1 MWKIS
6 KKKEDPGGK
15 EEQKL
20 DTTEQPDEQNLTP
33 WQKENLE
40 YLKTQ
45 GDQPSWSPSLVS
57 DEKEEQEELAEEAE
71 TEIEDVPSE
80 EPVPEEK
87 QKKTYESF
95 ADRLP
100 KIKKVRN
107 KRLYRRLTL
116 IVSVFL
122 IAIVI
127 VLYFVSPLSK
137 LGNIG
142 VTGNEAVDSQKII
155 VQSKLE
161 KGKSLWEQF
170 GDRDIYEKKIERQLP
185 RVKKATIL
193 LSGINSFNI
202 KIEEYKV
209 VALES
214 IENVFHPILENGK
227 ILPEEMKAPVSG
239 MPVFQNFKDQSI
251 IKNLM
256 NSYNK
261 LPEDIKQNISEIRY
275 APSNA
280 NKELINLHM
289 KDANQ
294 VIVNISQ
301 LEEKMAYYTKVAS
314 QMEKPGIIDMEVGIF
329 SYPFNNEPAEEGV
342 EESSQ
347 PVDQS

>member
-1 MWKIS
+1 M
-6 KKKEDPGGK
+6 
-15 EEQKL
+15 
-20 DTTEQPDEQNLTP
+20 TP

-45 GDQPSWSPSLVS
+45 GDQPGWNPSVLS
-57 DEKEEQEELAEEAE
+57 NEQNQEEIVEDTETETEEAPSENLE
-71 TEIEDVPSE
+71 TEEI
-80 EPVPEEK
+80 

-100 KIKKVRN
+100 NIKKVRN
-107 KRLYRRLTL
+107 KRLFRRLTL
-116 IVSVFL
+116 IVSVFM

-137 LGNIG
+137 LGTVS
-142 VTGNEAVDSQKII
+142 VTGNKSVDSQKII
-155 VQSKLE
+155 AQSKLE
-161 KGKSLWEQF
+161 QGKSLWEQF
-170 GDRDIYEKKIERQLP
+170 GDRDIYEEKIVRQLP
-185 RVKKATIL
+185 RVKKATIS

-202 KIEEYKV
+202 KIDEYEV

-214 IENVFHPILENGK
+214 INNVFHPILENGK
-227 ILPEEMKAPVSG
+227 ILPEEMKAPISG

-261 LPEDIKQNISEIRY
+261 LPEDLKQNISEIRY

-289 KDANQ
+289 KDANE

-301 LEEKMAYYTKVAS
+301 LEEKMAYYGRVAS
-314 QMEKPGIIDMEVGIF
+314 QMDKPGIIDMEVGIF
-329 SYPFNNEPAEEGV
+329 SYPFNNEVTEESAG
-342 EESSQ
+342 ESSQ
-347 PVDQS
+347 PLE

>member
-1 MWKIS
+1 M
-6 KKKEDPGGK
+6 
-15 EEQKL
+15 
-20 DTTEQPDEQNLTP
+20 
-33 WQKENLE
+33 
-40 YLKTQ
+40 KTQ
-45 GDQPSWSPSLVS
+45 GDQPIWNSSKET
-57 DEKEEQEELAEEAE
+57 DETETALEENETVAEESASENPE
-71 TEIEDVPSE
+71 T
-80 EPVPEEK
+80 EEK

-100 KIKKVRN
+100 KIKEVRN

-137 LGNIG
+137 LGSIS
-142 VTGNEAVDSQKII
+142 VTGSEAVDSQKII

-170 GDRDIYEKKIERQLP
+170 GDRKIYEEKIERQLP
-185 RVKKATIL
+185 RVKKATISL
-193 LSGINSFNI
+193 NGINSFNI

-214 IENVFHPILENGK
+214 ANNVFHPILENGK

-239 MPVFQNFKDQSI
+239 MPVFQNFKDQAI

-261 LPEDIKQNISEIRY
+261 LPEDLKQNISEIRY

-289 KDANQ
+289 KDANE

-301 LEEKMAYYTKVAS
+301 LEEKMAYYSKVAS

-329 SYPFNNEPAEEGV
+329 SYPFNNEATEESV

-347 PVDQS
+347 AVE

>member
-1 MWKIS
+1 M
-6 KKKEDPGGK
+6 
-15 EEQKL
+15 
-20 DTTEQPDEQNLTP
+20 TP

-45 GDQPSWSPSLVS
+45 GDQPTWSPSAGS
-57 DEKEEQEELAEEAE
+57 DEKEDQEEKEEEDETKTEESVSKNPE
-71 TEIEDVPSE
+71 TE
-80 EPVPEEK
+80 EK
-87 QKKTYESF
+87 TKKTYESF

-100 KIKKVRN
+100 NIKKVRN
-107 KRLYRRLTL
+107 KLLYRRLTL

-122 IAIVI
+122 LAILI

-137 LGNIG
+137 LGKIS
-142 VTGNEAVDSQKII
+142 VSGNNAVDSQQII

-170 GDRDIYEKKIERQLP
+170 GDRKIYEKKIKRQLP
-185 RVKKATIL
+185 RVKKATIS
-193 LSGINSFNI
+193 LSGINAFNI
-202 KIEEYKV
+202 KIDEYKV

-214 IENVFHPILENGK
+214 VNDIFHPILENGK
-227 ILPEEMKAPVSG
+227 ILPEEMKAPISG
-239 MPVFQNFKDQSI
+239 MPVFLNFKDQSI

-261 LPEDIKQNISEIRY
+261 LPEDLKQNISEIRY

-289 KDANQ
+289 KDANE

-301 LEEKMAYYTKVAS
+301 LAEKMAYYSKVAS

-329 SYPFNNEPAEEGV
+329 SYPFNNEAAEESV

-347 PVDQS
+347 AVE

>member
-1 MWKIS
+1 M
-6 KKKEDPGGK
+6 
-15 EEQKL
+15 
-20 DTTEQPDEQNLTP
+20 TP

-45 GDQPSWSPSLVS
+45 GDQPVWSPSVLS
-57 DEKEEQEELAEEAE
+57 TEKEQEEDSIEDQASEAEEPSLEDSE
-71 TEIEDVPSE
+71 TLA
-80 EPVPEEK
+80 K
-87 QKKTYESF
+87 QKITYESF

-100 KIKKVRN
+100 KIKEVRN

-122 IAIVI
+122 VAILI

-137 LGNIG
+137 LGN
-142 VTGNEAVDSQKII
+142 VSVSGNKSVDSQSVIA
-155 VQSKLE
+155 QSKLE
-161 KGKSLWEQF
+161 QGKSLWEQF
-170 GDRDIYEKKIERQLP
+170 GDRKIYEEKIQRQLP
-185 RVKKATIL
+185 RIKKATISL
-193 LSGINSFNI
+193 NGINSFNI
-202 KIEEYKV
+202 KVDEYKV

-214 IENVFHPILENGK
+214 VNSIFHPILENGK

-239 MPVFQNFKDQSI
+239 MPIFLNFKDQTI

-261 LPEDIKQNISEIRY
+261 LPEDLKQNISEIRY
-275 APSNA
+275 TPSKA
-280 NKELINLHM
+280 NKELVHLHM

-301 LEEKMAYYTKVAS
+301 LGEKMAYYSKVAS
-314 QMEKPGIIDMEVGIF
+314 QMEKAGFIDMEVGIF
-329 SYPFNNEPAEEGV
+329 SYPFNNEADEESV

-347 PVDQS
+347 AVE

>member
-1 MWKIS
+1 M
-6 KKKEDPGGK
+6 
-15 EEQKL
+15 
-20 DTTEQPDEQNLTP
+20 TP

-40 YLKTQ
+40 YLKKQ
-45 GDQPSWSPSLVS
+45 GDKPVWNPSVVS
-57 DEKEEQEELAEEAE
+57 DEKEEEPVEDENTE
-71 TEIEDVPSE
+71 TDDETPSE
-80 EPVPEEK
+80 ESEVK

-107 KRLYRRLTL
+107 TRLFRRLTL

-122 IAIVI
+122 IAILI

-137 LGNIG
+137 LGKIS
-142 VTGNEAVDSQKII
+142 VTGTKDVNSQEII
-155 VQSKLE
+155 AQSKLE
-161 KGKSLWEQF
+161 KDQSLWEQF
-170 GDRDIYEKKIERQLP
+170 GDRKIYEDKIKRQIP
-185 RVKKATIL
+185 RVKKATIS

-214 IENVFHPILENGK
+214 VHPNYHPILENGK
-227 ILPEEMKAPVSG
+227 ILPEEMKAPISG
-239 MPVFQNFKDQSI
+239 MPIFLNFKDQSI

-261 LPEDIKQNISEIRY
+261 LPEELKQNISEIRY
-275 APSNA
+275 APSKT
-280 NKELINLHM
+280 NKELININM
-289 KDANQ
+289 KDANE

-301 LEEKMAYYTKVAS
+301 LDEKMAYYSKVAS

-329 SYPFNNEPAEEGV
+329 SYPFKNEETEESV

-347 PVDQS
+347 VLE

>member
-6 KKKEDPGGK
+6 KKKDDPEGQGGQQHEDT
-15 EEQKL
+15 EHLVEQ
-20 DTTEQPDEQNLTP
+20 DLTP

-40 YLKTQ
+40 YMKTK
-45 GDQPSWSPSLVS
+45 GNQPVWNPSIVS
-57 DEKEEQEELAEEAE
+57 EENEEPEGEAAEVDEA
-71 TEIEDVPSE
+71 DSE
-80 EPVPEEK
+80 EPLLDDSEEEK

-107 KRLYRRLTL
+107 KLLFRRLTL

-122 IAIVI
+122 IALLI

-137 LGNIG
+137 LGSIS
-142 VTGNEAVDSQKII
+142 VSGNKSVDSQKII
-155 VQSKLE
+155 EQSKLE
-161 KGKSLWEQF
+161 KGESLWEQF
-170 GDRDIYEKKIERQLP
+170 GDRTIYEEKIERQLP
-185 RVKKATIL
+185 RVKQATISL
-193 LSGINSFNI
+193 NGLNSFKI

-214 IENVFHPILENGK
+214 VNKVYHPILENGK

-239 MPVFQNFKDQSI
+239 MPIFLNFKDQSI

-261 LPEDIKQNISEIRY
+261 LPENLKQNISEIRY
-275 APSNA
+275 TPSAA
-280 NKELINLHM
+280 NKELVNLHM
-289 KDANQ
+289 KDTNE

-301 LEEKMAYYTKVAS
+301 LAEKMAYYEKVAS

-329 SYPFNNEPAEEGV
+329 SYPFNNEEDEESI

-347 PVDQS
+347 LVE

>member
-1 MWKIS
+1 MDTS
-6 KKKEDPGGK
+6 
-15 EEQKL
+15 EQI
-20 DTTEQPDEQNLTP
+20 DEQNLTP

-45 GDQPSWSPSLVS
+45 GDKPVWNPSVVS
-57 DEKEEQEELAEEAE
+57 NEKEEQEEASVEEEE
-71 TEIEDVPSE
+71 TETEETPSDE
-80 EPVPEEK
+80 SETEEK

-107 KRLYRRLTL
+107 KRLFRRLTL

-122 IAIVI
+122 IAILI

-137 LGNIG
+137 LGRIG
-142 VTGNEAVDSQKII
+142 VTGSEAVDSQKII
-155 VQSKLE
+155 AQSKLE

-170 GDRDIYEKKIERQLP
+170 GDRKIYEEKIKRQIP
-185 RVKKATIL
+185 RVKKATIS

-209 VALES
+209 VALEAADS
-214 IENVFHPILENGK
+214 IFHPILENGK
-227 ILPEEMKAPVSG
+227 ILPEEMSAPVSG
-239 MPVFQNFKDQSI
+239 MPVFRNFKDQSI

-289 KDANQ
+289 KDANE

-301 LEEKMAYYTKVAS
+301 LEEKMAYYSKVAS

-329 SYPFNNEPAEEGV
+329 SYPFNNEETEESV

-347 PVDQS
+347 ALE

>member
-1 MWKIS
+1 M
-6 KKKEDPGGK
+6 
-15 EEQKL
+15 
-20 DTTEQPDEQNLTP
+20 TP

-45 GDQPSWSPSLVS
+45 GDQPSWSPSVVS
-57 DEKEEQEELAEEAE
+57 DDTEESEDEKEAESIEE
-71 TEIEDVPSE
+71 IPSE
-80 EPVPEEK
+80 DSEPEEK
-87 QKKTYESF
+87 QQKTYESF

-100 KIKKVRN
+100 NIKKVRN
-107 KRLYRRLTL
+107 TRLYRRLTL

-122 IAIVI
+122 IAILI

-142 VTGNEAVDSQKII
+142 VTGNKSVDSQSVIT
-155 VQSKLE
+155 QSKLE
-161 KGKSLWEQF
+161 KGTSLWEQF
-170 GDRDIYEKKIERQLP
+170 GDRKIYEEKIKRQLP
-185 RVKKATIL
+185 RVKKATIS

-214 IENVFHPILENGK
+214 VGGIYHPILENGK
-227 ILPEEMKAPVSG
+227 ILPEEMKAPASG
-239 MPVFQNFKDQSI
+239 MPVFQNFKDQEI
-251 IKNLM
+251 IRNLI

-261 LPEDIKQNISEIRY
+261 LPEETKQNISEIRY

-289 KDANQ
+289 KDANE

-301 LEEKMAYYTKVAS
+301 LEQKMAYYGKVAS
-314 QMEKPGIIDMEVGIF
+314 QMEDPGIIDMEVGIF
-329 SYPFNNEPAEEGV
+329 SYPFNNGETEDSTEETSEV
-342 EESSQ
+342 LE
-347 PVDQS
+347 

>member
-1 MWKIS
+1 M
-6 KKKEDPGGK
+6 
-15 EEQKL
+15 
-20 DTTEQPDEQNLTP
+20 DTAGQNDDQNLTP

-40 YLKTQ
+40 YLKTH
-45 GDQPSWSPSLVS
+45 GDKPIWTASEPS
-57 DEKEEQEELAEEAE
+57 DEKEEKEEEPDEDKE
-71 TEIEDVPSE
+71 TERDEPSLE
-80 EPVPEEK
+80 EPQIEGK

-95 ADRLP
+95 AERLP

-122 IAIVI
+122 IAILV

-137 LGNIG
+137 LGSIA
-142 VTGNEAVDSQKII
+142 VTGSKVVDSQNII
-155 VQSKLE
+155 AQSKLE

-170 GDRDIYEKKIERQLP
+170 GDRKIYEEKIQRQLP
-185 RVKKATIL
+185 RVKKATIS

-202 KIEEYKV
+202 NIEEYKV

-214 IENVFHPILENGK
+214 VNNIFHPILENGK

-261 LPEDIKQNISEIRY
+261 LPEDLKQNISEIRY

-280 NKELINLHM
+280 NKELINLNM
-289 KDANQ
+289 KDANE

-301 LEEKMAYYTKVAS
+301 LEEKMAYYSKVAS

-329 SYPFNNEPAEEGV
+329 SYPFNNEETDDNAG
-342 EESSQ
+342 ESSQ
-347 PVDQS
+347 VQE

>member
-1 MWKIS
+1 M
-6 KKKEDPGGK
+6 
-15 EEQKL
+15 
-20 DTTEQPDEQNLTP
+20 DTTDQLDEQNLTP
-33 WQKENLE
+33 WQRENLE

-45 GDQPSWSPSLVS
+45 GDQPVWSPSVVKS
-57 DEKEEQEELAEEAE
+57 ETEEQEEKADEAEEAQTEEFPSDEPE
-71 TEIEDVPSE
+71 T
-80 EPVPEEK
+80 EEK

-107 KRLYRRLTL
+107 KRLFRRLTL

-122 IAIVI
+122 IAILI

-137 LGNIG
+137 LGSVS
-142 VTGNEAVDSQKII
+142 VTGSEAVDSQQII
-155 VQSKLE
+155 AQSKLE
-161 KGKSLWEQF
+161 KGQSLWEQF
-170 GDRDIYEKKIERQLP
+170 GDRKIYEEKIERQLP
-185 RVKKATIL
+185 RVKKATIS

-202 KIEEYKV
+202 KITEYEV

-214 IENVFHPILENGK
+214 VENVYHPILENGK
-227 ILPEEMKAPVSG
+227 ILPEEMKAPISG
-239 MPVFQNFKDQSI
+239 MPVFQNFKEQSV

-261 LPEDIKQNISEIRY
+261 LPEDMKKNISEIRY

-289 KDANQ
+289 KDGNQ

-301 LEEKMAYYTKVAS
+301 LVEKMAYYTKVAG
-314 QMEKPGIIDMEVGIF
+314 QMEKSGIIDMEVGIF
-329 SYPFNNEPAEEGV
+329 SYPFNNEETEETV

-347 PVDQS
+347 ALE